1 MRTFFKLPSFPQ
13 KPTENNKK
21 YQKKK
26 TSLMKQGNNH
36 NYKPQNMKI
45 IFQIV
50 RHFEIRKDAE
60 R

>member
-1 MRTFFKLPSFPQ
+1 MRTFLKLLSFPQ
-13 KPTENNKK
+13 KPSENNKK

-26 TSLMKQGNNH
+26 TSLMKQRNNH
-36 NYKPQNMKI
+36 NHKPQNMKI

-50 RHFEIRKDAE
+50 RYFGIRKDAE